1 MAYTSVDVA
10 SLYAALDAAR
20 TSKQL
25 SWRQLAGELDI
36 SPSTLSRLANGHTPD
51 TAAFTSMVTWLNID
65 AGTFI
70 KAAGDPKPLEEP
82 DLVAVLAPLL
92 RARSDL
98 NLADIEHLEQLIG
111 SAVRRFDHQQPKKG
125 SDDVAVTPER
135 AQGRGRV
142 TVEECP
148 DDGRHQ
154 GLQP

>member
-65 AGTFI
+65 AGKFI
-70 KAAGDPKPLEEP
+70 KAAGDPKAHEEP

-98 NLADIEHLEQLIG
+98 KPADIEHLEQLIG
-111 SAVRRFDHQQPKKG
+111 SAVRRFDREK
-125 SDDVAVTPER
+125 ATRER
-135 AQGRGRV
+135 
-142 TVEECP
+142 
-148 DDGRHQ
+148 
-154 GLQP
+154 